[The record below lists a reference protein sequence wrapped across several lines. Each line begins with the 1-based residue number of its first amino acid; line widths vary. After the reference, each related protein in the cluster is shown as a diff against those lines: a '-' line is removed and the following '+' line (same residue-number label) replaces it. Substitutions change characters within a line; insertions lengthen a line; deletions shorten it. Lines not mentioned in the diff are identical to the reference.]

1 MKLIRKKVLQ
11 PLTIMMVILPRH
23 EKDNVVTYTVSDSS
37 GNKTTVTRT
46 VEYNDGIAPS
56 LTLNGD
62 SHVTIKAGTKYKD
75 TGAAATDSHGN
86 DISDSIT
93 VSGEV
98 KNYRSG
104 DYTLTYTATDK
115 FGNTNSIGRTVTVEA
130 VKQADSAAVNPGSK
144 VVYLTFD
151 DGPGAYT
158 QQLLDVLAKYNIKV
172 TFFVTNV
179 NSGYQN
185 MIAKEAAAGHTVAI
199 HSASHN
205 YQQIYSSVGAYF
217 DDLNEMSDIIY
228 AQTGSRPT
236 LVRFPGGSSN
246 SVSKKYCKG
255 IMTELA
261 KDVTDQGY
269 KYYDW
274 NVSSGD
280 AGGTTSTSEVYQ
292 NVINGIQSHNVS
304 VVLQHD
310 IKSFSVD
317 AVESIIQ
324 WGLANGYTFLPLT
337 TSSPDVHHGI
347 NN

>member
-1 MKLIRKKVLQ
+1 M
-11 PLTIMMVILPRH
+11 
-23 EKDNVVTYTVSDSS
+23 
-37 GNKTTVTRT
+37 
-46 VEYNDGIAPS
+46 
-56 LTLNGD
+56 
-62 SHVTIKAGTKYKD
+62 
-75 TGAAATDSHGN
+75 
-86 DISDSIT
+86 
-93 VSGEV
+93 
-98 KNYRSG
+98 
-104 DYTLTYTATDK
+104 
-115 FGNTNSIGRTVTVEA
+115 
-130 VKQADSAAVNPGSK
+130 
-144 VVYLTFD
+144 
-151 DGPGAYT
+151 
-158 QQLLDVLAKYNIKV
+158 LAKYNIKV

-205 YQQIYSSVGAYF
+205 YQQISFKCWCIIF
-217 DDLNEMSDIIY
+217 DDLNRNVRTLYIRRLEAS
-228 AQTGSRPT
+228 PT
-236 LVRFPGGSSN
+236 LVRFPGG
-246 SVSKKYCKG
+246 VLIHDSKKYCKG

>member
-1 MKLIRKKVLQ
+1 MRRKKKSENNGFNVWRSYSDMMAGVL
-11 PLTIMMVILPRH
+11 LLFVLLMC
-23 EKDNVVTYTVSDSS
+23 VTLFQAQKS
-37 GNKTTVTRT
+37 
-46 VEYNDGIAPS
+46 YNESIKERDDKIA
-56 LTLNGD
+56 LQ
-62 SHVTIKAGTKYKD
+62 
-75 TGAAATDSHGN
+75 
-86 DISDSIT
+86 
-93 VSGEV
+93 E
-98 KNYRSG
+98 
-104 DYTLTYTATDK
+104 
-115 FGNTNSIGRTVTVEA
+115 E
-130 VKQADSAAVNPGSK
+130 
-144 VVYLTFD
+144 
-151 DGPGAYT
+151 YT

-228 AQTGSRPT
+228 SQTGSRPT